1 LDPAGRGGA
10 VQLYSTNPAPS
21 PNLHSRMGDSEML
34 VAAVAADTPE
44 RSPAKRIR
52 SRLHRW
58 QRPISTASS
67 VKHWFPLA
75 QQDTQALGE
84 LAALALP

>member
-1 LDPAGRGGA
+1 
-10 VQLYSTNPAPS
+10 VQLYSTNPEPS
-21 PNLHSRMGDSEML
+21 PNLHRRIGDSEIL

-58 QRPISTASS
+58 QRPASTTSS

-84 LAALALP
+84 LAALAVP